1 MKRVYKKKSKLI
13 NKTGYTPG
21 YDTEKNPVNY
31 IPSEN
36 ITMANTPYPLKGTPL
51 DENGN
56 AMGKSIVM
64 FPGEDY
70 NFDGA
75 SYVEEKPFFQ
85 KGGKKTIYVESKND
99 PRYIAYQ
106 DSASAYNKSIRHKN
120 KTLKNIKEILDEKD
134 WLDKVI
140 SGGKDD
146 IIKVKTKE
154 SYDKYPGG
162 IKPIASYYFKTPD
175 DLSSEFVSEVFGGY
189 DVLKKPQEQVILR
202 PTTTKKNTKPFVPAQ
217 PWVDPETGIHYTEK
231 PIKPSV
237 PQKRQ
242 PVKSI
247 QNNLQPEEL
256 AQSDIELNADVSGLR
271 PQARMPKDYDIES
284 QRQNMSGQSNYYD
297 YNKQGLTLEKVM
309 EIQDNADKYNQ
320 GVIDKYGEAAKTNPK
335 AKERLDK
342 LMQNI
347 QITPNYQ
354 VGGEVMFT
362 VSGNQPLIIPSQGSY
377 PFDYN
382 KNLPVNEAGM
392 PYVTDT
398 DGKKIL
404 LSSSRKVPTKDEFGN
419 NLPMKQ
425 IRENQKIWNYQKEA
439 YSPGQDDF
447 NAWKNNAEN
456 TQQGFYNRREY
467 DKIVKKFNKLPDV
480 EQEGTCDPNF
490 DSTECGISKAAAK
503 QSKKDFKRK
512 EEGGFFKT
520 KQNNMNSNMMPNF
533 GNGGEKNKW
542 ISAKISKLVREEG
555 YPQKQAVAMAYSMYE
570 DMKKENGG
578 YQLPMYQTA
587 GKYNFGNTFA
597 GSNFAK
603 PKFGADPNV
612 QSPEAF
618 SASLDKITEVNPG
631 EYGLGKDP
639 NKPNP
644 LSSESLTAGQDF
656 KKRTDEIG
664 KAAGVPETMPTN
676 VFGAEVEDSKPK
688 TETAT
693 TGLQKPDIQGSQP
706 FQFFNPYSGV
716 DIPSAS
722 VMFGQSL
729 ENKDTLGAI
738 ASGAKVALGT
748 ARNIL
753 GGMGQARRENYVKNQ
768 YAEKQ
773 REGMTGQGREQMARF
788 GGYYQEGGM
797 EPGIEENQML
807 NPQEQG
813 MEQQGG
819 QEQQIMQEVAQMLQQ
834 GADPQQVIQQLVQMG
849 VPEDQAVQMVES
861 VMQQMQGS
869 TPQLKRG
876 GMMYYQDGGEDDE
889 DGGEYPE
896 DGEDEYE
903 DEEEPNYMINK
914 PSLMG
919 KQQNFS
925 QPGLAVNPAIESAV
939 EATSLT
945 KEETPSY
952 DKNSARD
959 TWVAKTGMPWS
970 EAKRLGYTT
979 GSAKDNIKLL
989 SELNDPRFNKKY
1001 LRSKPLSP
1009 AKKKSQNI
1017 NAYGIDTNSDY
1028 VVKWREEQDRKSKTK
1043 KYGGYYQDGGEQQVA
1058 QQAAQALQQ
1067 GAQPEQVMQMLLE
1080 SGMTQDQAIQL
1091 VQAIMQQVQQQG
1103 GMEEGTPQ
1111 MRRGGEMIK
1120 RADGSYSRRGLWDNI
1135 RDNRGSGKEPTKEM
1149 LEQERKIKANKKEM
1163 GGYMYEDGGINNPGF
1178 KALPDYVQEKIMA
1191 NMYQEGG
1198 METEADPTE
1207 AIMQQVSQML
1217 QQGADP
1223 QEILQML
1230 VEAGVPEEQAM
1241 QMVEAVMQQM
1251 EEPEGTPQMR
1261 DGGIPERYRKMG
1273 FTKVGAKR
1281 QSTSP
1286 GKKWMVL
1293 AKKGDQY
1300 KIVHGGDSNMKDFSQ
1315 HGSEERKDRF
1325 WNRMGGRD
1333 SAKANDPFSPL
1344 YWHKKFGTWQE
1355 GGEMMDEEME
1365 GENESMENESA
1376 MLEQIESQVE
1386 EALKQ
1391 GADPQQLLEQLVQM
1405 GIPQEQAIQMIQEIL
1420 QEIEGGETE
1429 SEAPEMKNGGSYL
1442 NALKGKTIKD
1452 YTYNPKTNSYTVSYE

>member
-1 MKRVYKKKSKLI
+1 
-13 NKTGYTPG
+13 
-21 YDTEKNPVNY
+21 
-31 IPSEN
+31 
-36 ITMANTPYPLKGTPL
+36 
-51 DENGN
+51 
-56 AMGKSIVM
+56 
-64 FPGEDY
+64 
-70 NFDGA
+70 
-75 SYVEEKPFFQ
+75 
-85 KGGKKTIYVESKND
+85 
-99 PRYIAYQ
+99 
-106 DSASAYNKSIRHKN
+106 
-120 KTLKNIKEILDEKD
+120 
-134 WLDKVI
+134 
-140 SGGKDD
+140 
-146 IIKVKTKE
+146 
-154 SYDKYPGG
+154 
-162 IKPIASYYFKTPD
+162 
-175 DLSSEFVSEVFGGY
+175 
-189 DVLKKPQEQVILR
+189 
-202 PTTTKKNTKPFVPAQ
+202 
-217 PWVDPETGIHYTEK
+217 
-231 PIKPSV
+231 
-237 PQKRQ
+237 
-242 PVKSI
+242 
-247 QNNLQPEEL
+247 
-256 AQSDIELNADVSGLR
+256 
-271 PQARMPKDYDIES
+271 
-284 QRQNMSGQSNYYD
+284 
-297 YNKQGLTLEKVM
+297 
-309 EIQDNADKYNQ
+309 
-320 GVIDKYGEAAKTNPK
+320 
-335 AKERLDK
+335 
-342 LMQNI
+342 
-347 QITPNYQ
+347 
-354 VGGEVMFT
+354 
-362 VSGNQPLIIPSQGSY
+362 
-377 PFDYN
+377 
-382 KNLPVNEAGM
+382 
-392 PYVTDT
+392 
-398 DGKKIL
+398 
-404 LSSSRKVPTKDEFGN
+404 
-419 NLPMKQ
+419 
-425 IRENQKIWNYQKEA
+425 
-439 YSPGQDDF
+439 
-447 NAWKNNAEN
+447 
-456 TQQGFYNRREY
+456 
-467 DKIVKKFNKLPDV
+467 
-480 EQEGTCDPNF
+480 
-490 DSTECGISKAAAK
+490 
-503 QSKKDFKRK
+503 
-512 EEGGFFKT
+512 
-520 KQNNMNSNMMPNF
+520 
-533 GNGGEKNKW
+533 
-542 ISAKISKLVREEG
+542 
-555 YPQKQAVAMAYSMYE
+555 
-570 DMKKENGG
+570 
-578 YQLPMYQTA
+578 
-587 GKYNFGNTFA
+587 
-597 GSNFAK
+597 
-603 PKFGADPNV
+603 
-612 QSPEAF
+612 
-618 SASLDKITEVNPG
+618 
-631 EYGLGKDP
+631 
-639 NKPNP
+639 
-644 LSSESLTAGQDF
+644 
-656 KKRTDEIG
+656 
-664 KAAGVPETMPTN
+664 
-676 VFGAEVEDSKPK
+676 
-688 TETAT
+688 
-693 TGLQKPDIQGSQP
+693 
-706 FQFFNPYSGV
+706 
-716 DIPSAS
+716 
-722 VMFGQSL
+722 
-729 ENKDTLGAI
+729 
-738 ASGAKVALGT
+738 
-748 ARNIL
+748 
-753 GGMGQARRENYVKNQ
+753 
-768 YAEKQ
+768 
-773 REGMTGQGREQMARF
+773 
-788 GGYYQEGGM
+788 
-797 EPGIEENQML
+797 
-807 NPQEQG
+807 
-813 MEQQGG
+813 
-819 QEQQIMQEVAQMLQQ
+819 
-834 GADPQQVIQQLVQMG
+834 
-849 VPEDQAVQMVES
+849 
-861 VMQQMQGS
+861 
-869 TPQLKRG
+869 
-876 GMMYYQDGGEDDE
+876 
-889 DGGEYPE
+889 
-896 DGEDEYE
+896 
-903 DEEEPNYMINK
+903 MINK

-925 QPGLAVNPAIESAV
+925 QPGLAVNSAIESAV
-939 EATSLT
+939 EATSST

-1028 VVKWREEQDRKSKTK
+1028 VTNWREEQDRKAKQASVKPQELTKNKSKNINAYGIDTNSDYSIKWREEQDRKSATK
-1043 KYGGYYQDGGEQQVA
+1043 KYGGYYQDGGDYDTYNEKDFKDSDIVRHSGGNTGLTKSEVNALSKQYKMSPQEFLNIISYGEPGEGMSSKYELSIKGSDKYLPKNWRETYKQNKTSTTGFRGALNKGLGYIGVDPIFNMGGYYQDGGEQQVA

-1149 LEQERKIKANKKEM
+1149 LEQERKIKANQKEM
-1163 GGYMYEDGGINNPGF
+1163 GGYMYEEGGINNPGF
-1178 KALPDYVQEKIMA
+1178 KALPDYVQDKIMA

-1273 FTKVGAKR
+1273 FSKVGAKK

-1405 GIPQEQAIQMIQEIL
+1405 GIPEEQAIQMIQEIL